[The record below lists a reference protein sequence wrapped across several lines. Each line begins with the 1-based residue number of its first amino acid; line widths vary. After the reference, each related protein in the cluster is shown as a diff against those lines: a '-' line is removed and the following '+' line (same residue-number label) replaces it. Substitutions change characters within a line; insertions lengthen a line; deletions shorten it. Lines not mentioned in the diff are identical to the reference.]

1 MARIINVNVVG
12 NHLTRDNNTAG
23 VRGEGKS
30 TVLRITFDESWDEHI
45 KKVTFRNARGENPVT
60 EILGMPISYDENGV
74 GRTYNVP
81 IPYEPLEVAGSLTF
95 IIDGLCM
102 GQRQRSVECKL
113 AVIDAPD
120 VVQDNASREEYPT
133 ELEQMQIKIED
144 IKNNILQAYYWRD
157 ETQAFKEKTEE
168 YMDTTEAYK
177 NDAQVYAKYAQDS
190 VSKTSYIGEN
200 GNWYAWDGE
209 ANQFYDTGVRAQ
221 AGSTVYMGDN
231 PPDDADVWIQP
242 DELGGLDAI
251 KLVTRDDM
259 DNLNNREDAGV
270 YRLVAD
276 KAALDRNDMAFTDM
290 AEFLVVSYDKFST
303 PQMRQYWFSDGL
315 KIRTMKYEGN
325 QGGVWS
331 EWKDVVVGSA
341 PTYAY
346 VNIQGGESK
355 WVSEKITDASGNT
368 IGYRYGQTVNVNNAV
383 ITPNSKVDLQISSEQ
398 MVIFYEKDLAFV
410 AENEDGVVTIY
421 CIGQIPQNDYTIQA
435 TVTEVVIDG

>member
-74 GRTYNVP
+74 GRTYDVP

-95 IIDGLCM
+95 IIDGLWN

-120 VVQDNASREEYPT
+120 VVQDSASREEYPT
-133 ELEQMQIKIED
+133 ELEQTRIIIED
-144 IKNNILQAYYWRD
+144 IKANILQAYYWRD
-157 ETQAFKEKTEE
+157 ETRVFKDKTEE
-168 YMDTTEAYK
+168 YMGTAKVYRNE
-177 NDAQVYAKYAQDS
+177 AQVYAEYAQDS
-190 VSKTSYIGEN
+190 VGKTSYIGEN
-200 GNWYAWDGE
+200 GNWYAWDGSTM
-209 ANQFYDTGVRAQ
+209 QFYDTGVRAQ
-221 AGSTVYMGDN
+221 AGSTVYLGDN

-251 KLVTRDDM
+251 KLVIKDDM
-259 DNLNNREDAGV
+259 DNLNTREDAGV
-270 YRLVAD
+270 YRLVSMINRDESAYV
-276 KAALDRNDMAFTDM
+276 DMT
-290 AEFLVVSYDKFST
+290 EFLVVSFDKFSS
-303 PQMRQYWFSDGL
+303 PQMRQYLFSNGL
-315 KIRTMKYEGN
+315 KFRTMEREGLH
-325 QGGVWS
+325 GGVWS
-331 EWKDVVVGSA
+331 EWKDAVVGSA

-346 VNIQGGESK
+346 VNIQGGESN
-355 WVSEKITDASGNT
+355 WVSEEIKDASGNT

-410 AENEDGVVTIY
+410 AENDDGVVTIY
-421 CIGQIPQNDYTIQA
+421 CIGQIPQNDYEIQA

>member
-30 TVLRITFDESWDEHI
+30 TILRITFDESWDEHI

-74 GRTYNVP
+74 GRTYDVP

-95 IIDGLCM
+95 IIDGLWN

-120 VVQDNASREEYPT
+120 VVVADIGRDEHPD
-133 ELEQMQIKIED
+133 ELDQLQIKIEE
-144 IKNNILQAYYWRD
+144 IKENILQAYYWRD
-157 ETQAFKEKTEE
+157 ETRVFKDMTEQ
-168 YMDTTEAYK
+168 YMESAEAYK
-177 NDAQVYAKYAQDS
+177 SEAQNYAKYAQDS
-190 VSKTSYIGEN
+190 VGKTSYIGEN
-200 GNWYAWDGE
+200 GNWYAWDGSTMR
-209 ANQFYDTGVRAQ
+209 FYDTGVRAQ

-251 KLVTRDDM
+251 KLVIKDDI
-259 DNLNNREDAGV
+259 DKLNNREDAGV
-270 YRLVAD
+270 YRLVSMINRDDSAYV
-276 KAALDRNDMAFTDM
+276 DM
-290 AEFLVVSYDKFST
+290 AEFLVVSFDKFSS
-303 PQMRQYWFSDGL
+303 PQMRQYLFSNGL
-315 KIRTMKYEGN
+315 KFRTSEREGIY
-325 QGGVWS
+325 GGVWS
-331 EWKDVVVGSA
+331 EWKDVGAVTA

-346 VNIQGGESK
+346 VNIQGGESN
-355 WVSEKITDASGNT
+355 WVSEEIKDASGNA
-368 IGYRYGQTVNVNNAV
+368 IGTRYGQVVNVNNAV
-383 ITPNSKVDLQISSEQ
+383 ITPNSKVDLQLSSEQ
-398 MVIFYEKDLAFV
+398 MAIFYEKDLAFV
-410 AENEDGVVTIY
+410 AENENGVVTIY

-435 TVTEVVIDG
+435 TVTEVVING